1 MLLHATSPLSDWSG
15 EATITTR
22 HPTSFFGM
30 PVLLIEDKPVG
41 PTQTD
46 WADYEVLDATPAEL
60 EALRRGDYHFK
71 RANA

>member
-1 MLLHATSPLSDWSG
+1 MLLHATSPLADWSG
-15 EATITTR
+15 EAAITTR
-22 HPTSFFGM
+22 HPASSFGM
-30 PVLLIEDKPVG
+30 PVLLIKGRPVG

-60 EALRRGDYHFK
+60 ESLRRGDYHFK